1 MLSRFFGRE
10 RLHAKDPDPDTSST
24 SKPLLDAFFEQLR
37 KCLPD
42 CFIFPNQSLISIL
55 EKHPS
60 PYSNQTSIDCLNLQS
75 QQLIFNFTVL
85 DNQGKMLCLINIRSN
100 KDQDEHENVSKL
112 LSEMNIRYISW
123 DIDHLPNESELAKV
137 FPMYLHGAK
146 TPLESTIS
154 HYSRFK
160 HGVEQHQDSLY
171 FEQNK
176 HQENHNLNLNLN
188 HNHNFKVSL
197 SHLEQLVP
205 HQHIKTKYP
214 HIWQHICMYS
224 DEPKQL
230 KVYLNSLFEQN
241 RPTKRKGFPS
251 EVEQEICFIREEADR
266 LTSKTS

>member
-10 RLHAKDPDPDTSST
+10 RLHAKDPDPDTSNP

-60 PYSNQTSIDCLNLQS
+60 PYSNQTSIDRLNLQN
-75 QQLIFNFTVL
+75 QRQIFNFTVL
-85 DNQGKMLCLINIRSN
+85 DNQGKMLCLINLRSST
-100 KDQDEHENVSKL
+100 DQDEHENVSKL

-123 DIDHLPNESELAKV
+123 DIDDLPNESELAKV

-160 HGVEQHQDSLY
+160 HGVEQHQDSPY

-176 HQENHNLNLNLN
+176 HPENHNL
-188 HNHNFKVSL
+188 KISL

-230 KVYLNSLFEQN
+230 KMYLNSLFEQN

-266 LTSKTS
+266 LTSKTI